1 MIKNDNQ
8 KNYNEIEK
16 RLLPYSLYRHFDQDG
31 ILLYVGISISLI
43 GRIINHRGNSFW
55 FDDVATVTIE
65 RFATKREV
73 LDAEKLAIIK
83 ESPKHNIKHSLE
95 KGKTSR
101 RKESDDFLKS
111 ILKCLDERDKCR
123 EERNKAG
130 IPCEKDECIGCKQT
144 TI

>member
-1 MIKNDNQ
+1 MKRQ
-8 KNYNEIEK
+8 ENEK
-16 RLLPYSLYRHFDQDG
+16 WYCLYRHFDEDG
-31 ILLYVGISISLI
+31 ILLYIGISISLI

-55 FDDVATVTIE
+55 FDDVATVTVK

-83 ESPKHNIKHSLE
+83 ENPKHNIKHSLE
-95 KGKTSR
+95 KSKAE
-101 RKESDDFLKS
+101 RKESDDFLRS
-111 ILKCLDERDKCR
+111 IFKCLNEREKCR

-130 IPCEKDECIGCKQT
+130 IPCERDECTGCKQT